1 MLREIYFCDRK
12 YIMHNNKGRASTSR
26 YNSFQCILRLNKFEL
41 LVLFYFVSIH
51 VFCSLW
57 CFAVWLL
64 PLNLFDNVRILLN
77 IFIIGLQVIDFLLLQ
92 YAEVGVCAC
101 VLCVRTVS
109 LLVRTVCVLVRTVCV
124 LCVLRGV
131 RTRTYAYAATY
142 VRASQVRSFFVTKH
156 FKNKFWQNKFLL
168 KK

>member
-101 VLCVRTVS
+101 VLCVRTS
-109 LLVRTVCVLVRTVCV
+109 ELISTHSVRTSTNSVCIVRTAWCADAYVCVRC
-124 LCVLRGV
+124 
-131 RTRTYAYAATY
+131 Y
-142 VRASQVRSFFVTKH
+142 VRACVASAKFFCDKT
-156 FKNKFWQNKFLL
+156 L
-168 KK
+168 